1 MLGLSIIGHSSAIP
15 GVIVDVD
22 PLVRSWIS
30 DLESRPGR
38 DRGALFNRRAL
49 TLEHGARQSDTLGA
63 LWLAAKRAY
72 VERPG
77 QSALYAAMPRDSVNH
92 RLLHKL
98 GFRAPGIE
106 HGTEVTMRIE
116 FGAAGIW
123 TWLRGL
129 AHEQLDAHDTS
140 RVAPSSSRPASGWQL
155 VEESRGLVLDGRPI
169 ALSPLE
175 YGVLLE
181 LVAARGAVV
190 TRDELLTR
198 VWKQRHTGSNVV
210 DALVRLL
217 RKKLGPYAGDVE
229 TVKGHGFRRKLE

>member
-1 MLGLSIIGHSSAIP
+1 
-15 GVIVDVD
+15 
-22 PLVRSWIS
+22 
-30 DLESRPGR
+30 
-38 DRGALFNRRAL
+38 
-49 TLEHGARQSDTLGA
+49 LGA

-77 QSALYAAMPRDSVNH
+77 QSALYAAMPRDSVNQ

-98 GFRAPGIE
+98 GFRAAGIE
-106 HGTEVTMRIE
+106 HGSDVTMRLE

-129 AHEQLDAHDTS
+129 VHEQLDTPEAS
-140 RVAPSSSRPASGWQL
+140 SVAPTPSYAASSWQL
-155 VEESRGLVLDGRPI
+155 VEKSRGIVRDGLEI

-175 YGVLLE
+175 YGLLLQ
-181 LVAARGAVV
+181 LVGARGAVV
-190 TRDELLTR
+190 TRDDLLAH

-217 RKKLGPYAGDVE
+217 RKKLGPYAADIE
-229 TVKGHGFRRKLE
+229 TVKGHGFRIAQRNSVER